1 MTIRER
7 IVEKVQ
13 NLPESALNDVYDLVE
28 KIEEKENAP
37 SLMER
42 LSKIRISA
50 PPDFSENFDLYA
62 SGEKNFD
69 EEMAKIGE

>member
-13 NLPESALNDVYDLVE
+13 NLPERALHDVYEIVE
-28 KIEEKENAP
+28 RIEAKENGP
-37 SLMER
+37 GLLER
-42 LSKIRISA
+42 LNKIRISA

-69 EEMAKIGE
+69 EEMDKIGG